1 MWPVSLL
8 AVAAGL
14 IALGGAAGPV
24 GPSDPVDPL
33 PAWSRPAAHGSEAR
47 YVVELEWP
55 RENIART
62 LGVARSELGMYG
74 RGNLFQTRD
83 IGDRTCVVGP
93 LFALDIEDAFAFDI
107 DEPVDLAITY
117 APELTG
123 SFSVGFND
131 NGGDGI
137 GESVTIEPESG
148 PPSGA
153 ATGSVLATARV
164 TLDRAR
170 FAAHGIRDTDLA
182 IGGPEGIAL
191 CDIEIARSHATPVPS
206 GHGTLRLTVED
217 AESGRPVPARL
228 GLYDATGRAPLP
240 SERSVLVHRF
250 ADEVRLLWVNPR
262 TWWPSEHRL
271 AFYVDGAYEA
281 RLPVGSYELVAT
293 RGPEYRGYQRTLEV
307 GADETT
313 DLTVSLERYADL
325 PAEGWY
331 SGDSHVH
338 IARDHAEDDA
348 VWAQIAAEDIHIANL
363 LEMGNIA
370 VTHFKQPAWGEA
382 GQYVREGHA
391 LVSGQ
396 EDPRTVQRGHTIH
409 HNLRRPIRQD
419 PESYFLY
426 HRVFEASRAQGG
438 ISGYAHMGQLFN
450 GERGLAL
457 DVPFDLVDF
466 IEVLQGGRL
475 YDDIWYSFLN
485 LGFNVRPIAGADYPY
500 FGPTLPG
507 VERTYVRLDGPFAP
521 NEWYNAYRSGHT
533 YVSNGPFLEF
543 RVNGREMGSEVRV
556 ARGESLEIVAEASL
570 NPDIDRLNRLEVV
583 VHGDVVARQAANGGD
598 RVRLETRIEAGGS
611 LWLAVRAFGDRDG
624 ERDMTVAHS
633 APVFVIVDDEPW
645 WKLEAVPE
653 LVARHRAKLRELLT
667 EPIRPAGDLEYWETS
682 RLLEEEWEQ
691 QRLRLEPRVREA
703 DARYQALLDRARAA
717 TPAAGGVND

>member
-1 MWPVSLL
+1 MNARVRRTCLL
-8 AVAAGL
+8 AAAGL
-14 IALGGAAGPV
+14 LVSGAAGPAGEGAPAPV
-24 GPSDPVDPL
+24 HDSD
-33 PAWSRPAAHGSEAR
+33 AR
-47 YVVELEWP
+47 FVVELEWP
-55 RENIART
+55 RENVART

-74 RGNLFQTRD
+74 RGNPFQTRD
-83 IGDRTCVVGP
+83 IGDLACVVGP
-93 LFALDIEDAFAFDI
+93 LFALDIEDGFAFDI
-107 DEPVDLAITY
+107 DEPVDLVVTY

-123 SFSVGFND
+123 PFSVGFND

-137 GESVTIEPESG
+137 GESATIEPESG
-148 PPSGA
+148 SGP
-153 ATGSVLATARV
+153 GSTSGSPLATARV
-164 TLDRAR
+164 TLERAR

-191 CDIEIARSHATPVPS
+191 CDIEVVRSHATPVPT
-206 GHGTLRLTVED
+206 GYGTLRLSVED
-217 AESGRPVPARL
+217 AESGRPVPARF
-228 GLYDATGRAPLP
+228 GLYDETGRAPLP

-250 ADEVRLLWVNPR
+250 VDEVRLLWVNPR

-271 AFYVDGAYEA
+271 AFYVDGDYEA
-281 RLPVGSYELVAT
+281 RLPVGRYELVAT
-293 RGPEYRGYQRTLEV
+293 RGPEYRGYQRTVEV
-307 GADETT
+307 RADETT
-313 DLTVSLERYADL
+313 DLTVSLERYANL
-325 PAEGWY
+325 PADGWY

-338 IARDHAEDDA
+338 IAREHTEDDA
-348 VWAQIAAEDIHIANL
+348 VWAQIAAEDIHVANL

-396 EDPRTVQRGHTIH
+396 EDPRTVHRGHTIH
-409 HNLRRPIRQD
+409 HNLQHPIRPD

-507 VERTYVRLDGPFAP
+507 VERTYVKLDGPFAP
-521 NEWYNAYRSGHT
+521 TEWYNAYRSGHT
-533 YVSNGPFLEF
+533 YVSNGPFIEF
-543 RVNGREMGSEVRV
+543 RVNGREMGSELR
-556 ARGESLEIVAEASL
+556 AERGESLEIVAEASL
-570 NPDIDRLNRLEVV
+570 NPDIDRLNRLELV
-583 VHGDVVARQAANGGD
+583 VHGEVVATATQASEDGD
-598 RVRLETRIEAGGS
+598 RLRLATQVEADES
-611 LWLAVRAFGDRDG
+611 LWVAVRAFGDRDG
-624 ERDMTVAHS
+624 ARDMTVAHS
-633 APVFVIVDDEPW
+633 APVFVVVEDEPW

-653 LVARHRAKLRELLT
+653 LVARHRAKLRELLM
-667 EPIRPAGDLEYWETS
+667 EPIRPEGDLEYWETT

-691 QRLRLEPRVREA
+691 QRLRLEPRVQEA
-703 DARYQALLDRARAA
+703 DARYQTLLDRARAA
-717 TPAAGGVND
+717 GAAFPE

>member
-1 MWPVSLL
+1 MTPRVSRTCLL
-8 AVAAGL
+8 TAAVLLGSG
-14 IALGGAAGPV
+14 ALG
-24 GPSDPVDPL
+24 PL
-33 PAWSRPAAHGSEAR
+33 GEASPPAAHGSEAR
-47 YVVELEWP
+47 FVVELEWP

-74 RGNLFQTRD
+74 RGNPFQTRD

-93 LFALDIEDAFAFDI
+93 LFALDIDDEFAFDI
-107 DEPVDLAITY
+107 DEPVDLVITY

-123 SFSVGFND
+123 PFSVGFND

-137 GESVTIEPESG
+137 GASATIEPASG
-148 PPSGA
+148 PGSGA
-153 ATGSVLATARV
+153 ATASALATARV
-164 TLDRAR
+164 TLERAR

-191 CDIEIARSHATPVPS
+191 CDIEVVRSHATPVPA
-206 GHGTLRLTVED
+206 GHGTLRLTVKD
-217 AESGRPVPARL
+217 AASGRSVPARF
-228 GLYDATGRAPLP
+228 GLYDETGRAPLP

-250 ADEVRLLWVNPR
+250 VDEVRLLWVNPR

-271 AFYVDGAYEA
+271 AFYVDGEYEA

-293 RGPEYRGYQRTLEV
+293 RGPEYRGYQRTIEV
-307 GADETT
+307 RADETT

-325 PAEGWY
+325 PAQGWY

-338 IARDHAEDDA
+338 IARDHTEDDA
-348 VWAQIAAEDIHIANL
+348 VWAQIAAEDIHVANL

-409 HNLRRPIRQD
+409 HNLQRPIRPD

-426 HRVFEASRAQGG
+426 HRVFEESHAQGG

-507 VERTYVRLDGPFAP
+507 VERTYVKLDGPFAP
-521 NEWYNAYRSGHT
+521 SEWYNAYRSGHT

-543 RVNGREMGSEVRV
+543 QVNGREMGSELRV
-556 ARGESLEIVAEASL
+556 ARGENLEIVARASL
-570 NPDIDRLNRLEVV
+570 NPDIDRLNRLELV
-583 VHGDVVARQAANGGD
+583 VHGEVVASVTRSVGD
-598 RVRLETRIEAGGS
+598 ADGLRLATQIEADES
-611 LWLAVRAFGDRDG
+611 LWVAVRAYGDRDG

-633 APVFVIVDDEPW
+633 APVFVVVDDEPW

-653 LVARHRAKLRELLT
+653 LVARHRAKLQELLT
-667 EPIRPAGDLEYWETS
+667 EPIRPAGDLEYWETT

-691 QRLRLEPRVREA
+691 QRLRLAPRVQEA
-703 DARYQALLDRARAA
+703 DARYQALLDRARATTTA
-717 TPAAGGVND
+717 TSS

>member
-1 MWPVSLL
+1 MTARVRRICLL
-8 AVAAGL
+8 AGAGL
-14 IALGGAAGPV
+14 LVSGAAGPAGEGV
-24 GPSDPVDPL
+24 PSPVHD
-33 PAWSRPAAHGSEAR
+33 SDAR
-47 YVVELEWP
+47 FVVELEWP

-62 LGVARSELGMYG
+62 LGVARSELGMYS
-74 RGNLFQTRD
+74 RGNPFQTRD

-93 LFALDIEDAFAFDI
+93 LFALDIDDGFAFDI
-107 DEPVDLAITY
+107 DEPVDLVVTY

-123 SFSVGFND
+123 PFSVGFND

-137 GESVTIEPESG
+137 GESETIEPESRSESG
-148 PPSGA
+148 TGDGA
-153 ATGSVLATARV
+153 ALATARV

-191 CDIEIARSHATPVPS
+191 CDIEVVRSHATPVPA
-206 GHGTLRLTVED
+206 GYGTLRLAVED
-217 AESGRPVPARL
+217 AASGRPVPARF
-228 GLYDATGRAPLP
+228 GLYDETGRAPLP

-250 ADEVRLLWVNPR
+250 VDEVRLLWVNPR

-271 AFYVDGAYEA
+271 AFYVDGEYEA

-307 GADETT
+307 RADETT
-313 DLTVSLERYADL
+313 DLTVSLERYANL

-338 IARDHAEDDA
+338 IAREHAEDDA
-348 VWAQIAAEDIHIANL
+348 VWAQIAAEDIHVANL

-396 EDPRTVQRGHTIH
+396 EDPRTVHRGHTIH
-409 HNLRRPIRQD
+409 HNLQRPIRQD
-419 PESYFLY
+419 PGSYFLY
-426 HRVFEASRAQGG
+426 HRVFEASHAQGG

-450 GERGLAL
+450 AERGLAL

-507 VERTYVRLDGPFAP
+507 VERTYVKLDGPFAP
-521 NEWYNAYRSGHT
+521 REWYNAFRSGRT

-543 RVNGREMGSEVRV
+543 QVNGREMGSELRV
-556 ARGESLEIVAEASL
+556 ARGDSLEVVAAASL
-570 NPDIDRLNRLEVV
+570 NPDIDRLNRLELV
-583 VHGDVVARQAANGGD
+583 VHGEVVASVTRSAGD
-598 RVRLETRIEAGGS
+598 ADGLRLATQIEADES
-611 LWLAVRAFGDRDG
+611 LWVAVRAFGDRDG
-624 ERDMTVAHS
+624 ARDMTVAHS

-653 LVARHRAKLRELLT
+653 LVARHRAKLQELLD
-667 EPIRPAGDLEYWETS
+667 EPIRPAGDLEYWETT

-691 QRLRLEPRVREA
+691 QRLRLEPRVQEA
-703 DARYQALLDRARAA
+703 DALYQSLLDRARAA
-717 TPAAGGVND
+717 APAR

>member
-1 MWPVSLL
+1 MIARVRRVRLL
-8 AVAAGL
+8 ALPVAAGL
-14 IALGGAAGPV
+14 LAVGAAGPI
-24 GPSDPVDPL
+24 PE
-33 PAWSRPAAHGSEAR
+33 WWRPAAHDSDAR
-47 YVVELEWP
+47 FVVELEWP

-74 RGNLFQTRD
+74 RGNPFQTRD
-83 IGDRTCVVGP
+83 IDDRRCVVGP
-93 LFALDIEDAFAFDI
+93 LFALDIDDGFAFDI
-107 DEPVDLAITY
+107 DEPVDLVVTY

-123 SFSVGFND
+123 PFSVGFND

-137 GESVTIEPESG
+137 GESATIEPESG
-148 PPSGA
+148 SGSGA
-153 ATGSVLATARV
+153 GGGSALATARV
-164 TLDRAR
+164 TLERAR

-191 CDIEIARSHATPVPS
+191 CDIEVVRSHATPVPA
-206 GHGTLRLTVED
+206 GYGTLRLTVED
-217 AESGRPVPARL
+217 AASGRSVPARF
-228 GLYDATGRAPLP
+228 GLYDETGRAPLP
-240 SERSVLVHRF
+240 SERSVLVRRF
-250 ADEVRLLWVNPR
+250 VDEVRLLWVNPR

-271 AFYVDGAYEA
+271 AFYVDGEYEA

-307 GADETT
+307 RADEMT
-313 DLTVSLERYADL
+313 DLTVSLDRYANL

-338 IARDHAEDDA
+338 IAREHTEDDA
-348 VWAQIAAEDIHIANL
+348 VWAQIAAEDIHVANL

-409 HNLRRPIRQD
+409 HNLQRPIRQD
-419 PESYFLY
+419 PESYFMY
-426 HRVFEASRAQGG
+426 HRVFEESRAQGG

-507 VERTYVRLDGPFAP
+507 VERTYVKLDGPFAP
-521 NEWYNAYRSGHT
+521 REWYNAYRAGHT

-543 RVNGREMGSEVRV
+543 QVNGREMGSELRV
-556 ARGESLEIVAEASL
+556 TRGESLEIVAEASL
-570 NPDIDRLNRLEVV
+570 NPDIDRLNRLELV
-583 VHGDVVARQAANGGD
+583 VHGEVVATATQTFGDGD
-598 RVRLETRIEAGGS
+598 RLRLTTQIEVDES
-611 LWLAVRAFGDRDG
+611 LWVAVRAYGDRDD

-633 APVFVIVDDEPW
+633 APVFVVVDGEPW
-645 WKLEAVPE
+645 WKLEAVPD
-653 LVARHRAKLRELLT
+653 LVARHRAKLRELLD
-667 EPIRPAGDLEYWETS
+667 EPIRPAGDLEYWETT

-691 QRLRLEPRVREA
+691 QRLRLEPRVQEA

-717 TPAAGGVND
+717 TPAR

>member
-1 MWPVSLL
+1 MTARARRICLL
-8 AVAAGL
+8 AGAGL
-14 IALGGAAGPV
+14 LVSGAAGPA
-24 GPSDPVDPL
+24 GEGAPSP
-33 PAWSRPAAHGSEAR
+33 AHGSEAR
-47 YVVELEWP
+47 FVVELEWP

-74 RGNLFQTRD
+74 RGNPFQTRD

-93 LFALDIEDAFAFDI
+93 LFALDIDDGFAFDI
-107 DEPVDLAITY
+107 DEPVDLVVTY

-123 SFSVGFND
+123 PFSVGFND

-137 GESVTIEPESG
+137 GESATIGPAAGPGSG
-148 PPSGA
+148 PASGS
-153 ATGSVLATARV
+153 TFATARV
-164 TLDRAR
+164 RLERAR

-191 CDIEIARSHATPVPS
+191 CDIEVVRSHATPVPA
-206 GHGTLRLTVED
+206 GHGTLRLAVED
-217 AESGRPVPARL
+217 AASGRPVPARF
-228 GLYDATGRAPLP
+228 GLYDETGRAPLP

-250 ADEVRLLWVNPR
+250 VDEVRLLWVNPR

-271 AFYVDGAYEA
+271 AFYVDGDYEA

-293 RGPEYRGYQRTLEV
+293 RGPEYRGYRRTIEV
-307 GADETT
+307 RADETT

-338 IARDHAEDDA
+338 IAREHTEDDA
-348 VWAQIAAEDIHIANL
+348 VWAQIAAEDIHVANL

-409 HNLRRPIRQD
+409 HNLQRPIRPD

-426 HRVFEASRAQGG
+426 HRVFEESRAQGG

-507 VERTYVRLDGPFAP
+507 VERTYVKLDGPFAP

-543 RVNGREMGSEVRV
+543 RVNGREMGSELR
-556 ARGESLEIVAEASL
+556 AERGQSLEIVAEASL
-570 NPDIDRLNRLEVV
+570 NPDIDRLNRLELV
-583 VHGDVVARQAANGGD
+583 VHGEVVATATRTSAASD
-598 RVRLETRIEAGGS
+598 RLRLETEIEADES
-611 LWLAVRAFGDRDG
+611 LWVAVRAFGDRDG
-624 ERDMTVAHS
+624 ARDMTVAHS
-633 APVFVIVDDEPW
+633 APVFVVVEDDPW

-653 LVARHRAKLRELLT
+653 LVARHRAKLQELLT
-667 EPIRPAGDLEYWETS
+667 EPIRPAGDLEYWETT

-691 QRLRLEPRVREA
+691 QRLRLEPRVQEA

-717 TPAAGGVND
+717 APSS

>member
-1 MWPVSLL
+1 MNARVQRWLPL
-8 AVAAGL
+8 ALPTGAV
-14 IALGGAAGPV
+14 ILGIGAAGPV
-24 GPSDPVDPL
+24 PPVPA
-33 PAWSRPAAHGSEAR
+33 PAWRPAAAHGSEAR

-55 RENIART
+55 RDNIART

-74 RGNLFQTRD
+74 RGNPFQTRD

-93 LFALDIEDAFAFDI
+93 LFALDVEDAFAFDI
-107 DEPVDLAITY
+107 DEPVDLVITY

-123 SFSVGFND
+123 PFSVGFND

-137 GESVTIEPESG
+137 GASATLEPESG
-148 PPSGA
+148 PGSGSASGA
-153 ATGSVLATARV
+153 ALATARV

-191 CDIEIARSHATPVPS
+191 CDIEVVRSHATPVPA
-206 GHGTLRLTVED
+206 GYGTLRLAVED
-217 AESGRPVPARL
+217 AASGRSLPARF
-228 GLYDATGRAPLP
+228 GLYDETGRAPLP

-250 ADEVRLLWVNPR
+250 VDEVRLLWVNPR

-281 RLPVGSYELVAT
+281 RLPAGSYELVAT
-293 RGPEYRGYQRTLEV
+293 RGPEYRGYQRTVEV
-307 GADETT
+307 RADETT

-338 IARDHAEDDA
+338 IARDHTEDDA
-348 VWAQIAAEDIHIANL
+348 VWAQVAAEDIHVANL

-409 HNLRRPIRQD
+409 HNLRRPIRPD
-419 PESYFLY
+419 PESYFMY

-507 VERTYVRLDGPFAP
+507 VERTYVKLDGPFAP
-521 NEWYNAYRSGHT
+521 SEWFNAYRSGHT

-543 RVNGREMGSEVRV
+543 RVNGREMGAELRA
-556 ARGESLEIVAEASL
+556 ARGESLDIVAEASL
-570 NPDIDRLNRLEVV
+570 NPDIDRLNRLELV
-583 VHGDVVARQAANGGD
+583 VHGEVVATATETFGDGD
-598 RVRLETRIEAGGS
+598 RLRLATRIAADES
-611 LWLAVRAFGDRDG
+611 LWVAVRAYGDRDG
-624 ERDMTVAHS
+624 ARDMTVAHS
-633 APVFVIVDDEPW
+633 APVFVVVEEEPW
-645 WKLEAVPE
+645 WKLEAVPD
-653 LVARHRAKLRELLT
+653 LVARHRAKLQELLT
-667 EPIRPAGDLEYWETS
+667 EPIEPAGDLEYWETT

-691 QRLRLEPRVREA
+691 QRLRLESRVREA
-703 DARYQALLDRARAA
+703 DARYQALLDRAAA
-717 TPAAGGVND
+717 TANSS

>member
-1 MWPVSLL
+1 MTPRVSRTCVLTGAVLL
-8 AVAAGL
+8 GS
-14 IALGGAAGPV
+14 GAPGPP
-24 GPSDPVDPL
+24 GEASP
-33 PAWSRPAAHGSEAR
+33 PAAHGSEAR
-47 YVVELEWP
+47 FVVELEWP

-74 RGNLFQTRD
+74 RGNPFQTRD

-93 LFALDIEDAFAFDI
+93 LFALDIDDEFAFDI
-107 DEPVDLAITY
+107 DEPVDLVVTY

-123 SFSVGFND
+123 PFSVGFND

-137 GESVTIEPESG
+137 GASATIEPESG
-148 PPSGA
+148 SGSGPA
-153 ATGSVLATARV
+153 PGSALATARV
-164 TLDRAR
+164 TLERAR

-191 CDIEIARSHATPVPS
+191 CDIEVERSHATPVPVA
-206 GHGTLRLTVED
+206 HGMLRLTVED
-217 AESGRPVPARL
+217 AASGRSVPARF
-228 GLYDATGRAPLP
+228 GLYDETGRAPLP

-250 ADEVRLLWVNPR
+250 VDEVRLLWVNPR

-271 AFYVDGAYEA
+271 AFYVDGEYEA

-293 RGPEYRGYQRTLEV
+293 RGPEYRGYQRTVEV
-307 GADETT
+307 RADETT

-325 PAEGWY
+325 PAAGWY

-338 IARDHAEDDA
+338 IARDHTEDDA
-348 VWAQIAAEDIHIANL
+348 VWAQVAAEDIHVANL

-409 HNLRRPIRQD
+409 HNLQRPIRQD

-426 HRVFEASRAQGG
+426 HRVFEESHAQGG

-507 VERTYVRLDGPFAP
+507 VERTYVKLDGPFAP
-521 NEWYNAYRSGHT
+521 SEWYNAYRSGHT
-533 YVSNGPFLEF
+533 YVSNGPFLKF
-543 RVNGREMGSEVRV
+543 RVDGREMGSELRV

-570 NPDIDRLNRLEVV
+570 NPDIDRLNRLELV
-583 VHGDVVARQAANGGD
+583 VHGEVVATATQTLVDGD
-598 RVRLETRIEAGGS
+598 RLRLATEIEAEES
-611 LWLAVRAFGDRDG
+611 LWVAVRAYGDRDG

-633 APVFVIVDDEPW
+633 APVFIIVDDDPW

-653 LVARHRAKLRELLT
+653 LVARHRTKLQELLT
-667 EPIRPAGDLEYWETS
+667 EPIRPAGDLEYWETT

-691 QRLRLEPRVREA
+691 QRLRLEPRVQEA

-717 TPAAGGVND
+717 TTATSS

>member
-1 MWPVSLL
+1 MTSRVSRTCVLTGAVLL
-8 AVAAGL
+8 GSG
-14 IALGGAAGPV
+14 ALG
-24 GPSDPVDPL
+24 PL
-33 PAWSRPAAHGSEAR
+33 GEASSPAAHGSEAR
-47 YVVELEWP
+47 FVVELEWP
-55 RENIART
+55 REHIART

-74 RGNLFQTRD
+74 RGNPFQTRD

-93 LFALDIEDAFAFDI
+93 LFALDIDDEFAFDI
-107 DEPVDLAITY
+107 DEAVDLVVTY

-123 SFSVGFND
+123 PFSVGFND

-137 GESVTIEPESG
+137 GASATIEPESG
-148 PPSGA
+148 SGSGPA
-153 ATGSVLATARV
+153 PGSALATIRV
-164 TLDRAR
+164 TLERAR

-191 CDIEIARSHATPVPS
+191 CDIEVERSHATPVPAA
-206 GHGTLRLTVED
+206 HGMLRLTVED
-217 AESGRPVPARL
+217 AAGGRSVPARF
-228 GLYDATGRAPLP
+228 GLYDETGRAPLP

-250 ADEVRLLWVNPR
+250 VDEVRLLWVNPR

-271 AFYVDGAYEA
+271 AFYVDGEYEA

-293 RGPEYRGYQRTLEV
+293 RGPEYRGYQRTVEV
-307 GADETT
+307 RADETT

-325 PAEGWY
+325 PADGWY

-338 IARDHAEDDA
+338 IARDHTEDDA
-348 VWAQIAAEDIHIANL
+348 VWAQVAAEDIHVANL

-409 HNLRRPIRQD
+409 HNLQRPIRQD

-426 HRVFEASRAQGG
+426 HRVFEESHAQGG

-507 VERTYVRLDGPFAP
+507 VERTYVKLDGPFAP

-543 RVNGREMGSEVRV
+543 RVDGREMGSELRV
-556 ARGESLEIVAEASL
+556 ARGESVEIVAEASL
-570 NPDIDRLNRLEVV
+570 NPDIDRLNRLELV
-583 VHGDVVARQAANGGD
+583 VHGDVVATATQTFGDGD
-598 RVRLETRIEAGGS
+598 RLRLATRIEADES
-611 LWLAVRAFGDRDG
+611 LWVAVRAYGDRDG

-653 LVARHRAKLRELLT
+653 LVARHRAKLQELLT
-667 EPIRPAGDLEYWETS
+667 APIRPAGDLEYWETT
-682 RLLEEEWEQ
+682 RLLEQEWEQ
-691 QRLRLEPRVREA
+691 QRLRLEPRVQEA

-717 TPAAGGVND
+717 TTATSS

>member
-1 MWPVSLL
+1 MTPRAWRVCLL
-8 AVAAGL
+8 AAAVLLGSG
-14 IALGGAAGPV
+14 ALG
-24 GPSDPVDPL
+24 PL
-33 PAWSRPAAHGSEAR
+33 GEASPPAAHGSEAR
-47 YVVELEWP
+47 FVVELEWP

-74 RGNLFQTRD
+74 RGNPFQTRD

-93 LFALDIEDAFAFDI
+93 LFALDIEDGFAFDI
-107 DEPVDLAITY
+107 DEPVDLVITY

-123 SFSVGFND
+123 PFSVGFND

-137 GESVTIEPESG
+137 GASANIEPGSG
-148 PPSGA
+148 TGA
-153 ATGSVLATARV
+153 GASLATARV

-191 CDIEIARSHATPVPS
+191 CDIEVVRSHATPVPA
-206 GHGTLRLTVED
+206 GYGTLRLTVED
-217 AESGRPVPARL
+217 AASGRSVPARF
-228 GLYDATGRAPLP
+228 GLYDETGRAPLP

-250 ADEVRLLWVNPR
+250 VDEVRLLWVNPR

-271 AFYVDGAYEA
+271 AFYVDGEYEA

-293 RGPEYRGYQRTLEV
+293 RGPEYRGYQRTV
-307 GADETT
+307 DVRADETT

-325 PAEGWY
+325 PAQGWY

-338 IARDHAEDDA
+338 IARDHTEDDA
-348 VWAQIAAEDIHIANL
+348 VWAQIAAEDIHVANL

-409 HNLRRPIRQD
+409 HNLQRPIRQD

-426 HRVFEASRAQGG
+426 HRVFEESHAQGG

-475 YDDIWYSFLN
+475 FDDIWYSFLN

-507 VERTYVRLDGPFAP
+507 VERTYVKLDGRFAP
-521 NEWYNAYRSGHT
+521 SEWYNAYRSGHT

-543 RVNGREMGSEVRV
+543 QVNGREMGSELRV
-556 ARGESLEIVAEASL
+556 ARGENLEIVARASL
-570 NPDIDRLNRLEVV
+570 NPDIDRLNRLELV
-583 VHGDVVARQAANGGD
+583 VHGEVVASVTRSVGD
-598 RVRLETRIEAGGS
+598 ADGLRLATQIEADES
-611 LWLAVRAFGDRDG
+611 LWVAVRAYGDRDG

-653 LVARHRAKLRELLT
+653 LVARHRAKLQELLT
-667 EPIRPAGDLEYWETS
+667 EPIQPAGDLEYWETT
-682 RLLEEEWEQ
+682 RLLEQEWEQ
-691 QRLRLEPRVREA
+691 QRLRLEPRVQEA

-717 TPAAGGVND
+717 TTATSS

>member
-1 MWPVSLL
+1 MTPRVSRTCILTGAVLL
-8 AVAAGL
+8 GSG
-14 IALGGAAGPV
+14 ALG
-24 GPSDPVDPL
+24 PL
-33 PAWSRPAAHGSEAR
+33 GEASPPAAHGSEAR
-47 YVVELEWP
+47 FVVELEWP

-74 RGNLFQTRD
+74 RGNPFQTRD

-93 LFALDIEDAFAFDI
+93 LFALDIEDGFAFDI
-107 DEPVDLAITY
+107 DEPVDLVVTY

-123 SFSVGFND
+123 PFSVGFND

-137 GESVTIEPESG
+137 GASETIEPESG
-148 PPSGA
+148 PGPGA
-153 ATGSVLATARV
+153 ATASTLATARV

-191 CDIEIARSHATPVPS
+191 CDIEVVRSHATPVPA
-206 GHGTLRLTVED
+206 GYGTLRLTVED
-217 AESGRPVPARL
+217 AASGRSVPARF
-228 GLYDATGRAPLP
+228 GLYDETGRAPLP

-250 ADEVRLLWVNPR
+250 VDEVRLLWVNPR

-271 AFYVDGAYEA
+271 AFYVDGEYEA
-281 RLPVGSYELVAT
+281 RLPAGSYELVAT
-293 RGPEYRGYQRTLEV
+293 RGPEYRGYQRTIEV
-307 GADETT
+307 RADETT

-325 PAEGWY
+325 PAQGWY

-338 IARDHAEDDA
+338 IARDHTEDDA
-348 VWAQIAAEDIHIANL
+348 VWAQIAAEDIHVANL

-409 HNLRRPIRQD
+409 HNLQRPIRQD

-426 HRVFEASRAQGG
+426 HRVFEESHAQGG

-507 VERTYVRLDGPFAP
+507 VERTYVKLDGPFAP

-543 RVNGREMGSEVRV
+543 QVNGREMGSELRV
-556 ARGESLEIVAEASL
+556 VRGENLEIVARTSL
-570 NPDIDRLNRLEVV
+570 NPDIDRLNRLELV
-583 VHGDVVARQAANGGD
+583 VHGEVVASVTRSVGD
-598 RVRLETRIEAGGS
+598 DDGLRLATQIEADES
-611 LWLAVRAFGDRDG
+611 LWVAVRAYGDRDG

-633 APVFVIVDDEPW
+633 APVFVVVDDEPW

-653 LVARHRAKLRELLT
+653 LVARHRAKLQELLT
-667 EPIRPAGDLEYWETS
+667 APIQPAGDLEYWETT
-682 RLLEEEWEQ
+682 RLLEQEWEQ
-691 QRLRLEPRVREA
+691 QRFRLEPRVQEA

-717 TPAAGGVND
+717 TTAFPE

>member
-1 MWPVSLL
+1 MTPRVSRTCILTGAVLL
-8 AVAAGL
+8 GSGAPGP
-14 IALGGAAGPV
+14 LGEASP
-24 GPSDPVDPL
+24 
-33 PAWSRPAAHGSEAR
+33 PAAHGSEAR
-47 YVVELEWP
+47 FVVELEWP

-74 RGNLFQTRD
+74 RGNPFQTRD

-93 LFALDIEDAFAFDI
+93 LFALDIDDEFAFDI
-107 DEPVDLAITY
+107 DEPVDLVVTY

-123 SFSVGFND
+123 PFSVGFND

-137 GESVTIEPESG
+137 GESATIEPESG
-148 PPSGA
+148 SGSGPA
-153 ATGSVLATARV
+153 SGSTLATARV
-164 TLDRAR
+164 TLERAR

-191 CDIEIARSHATPVPS
+191 CDIEVERSHATPVPAA
-206 GHGTLRLTVED
+206 HGMLRLTVED
-217 AESGRPVPARL
+217 AASGRSVPARF
-228 GLYDATGRAPLP
+228 GLYDETGRAPLP

-250 ADEVRLLWVNPR
+250 VDEVRLLWVNPR

-271 AFYVDGAYEA
+271 AFYVDGEYEA

-293 RGPEYRGYQRTLEV
+293 RGPEYRGYQRTIDV
-307 GADETT
+307 RADETT

-338 IARDHAEDDA
+338 IARDHTEDDA
-348 VWAQIAAEDIHIANL
+348 VWSQVAAEDIHVANL

-409 HNLRRPIRQD
+409 HNLQRPIRQD

-426 HRVFEASRAQGG
+426 HRVFEESHAQGG

-507 VERTYVRLDGPFAP
+507 VERTYVKLDGPFAP
-521 NEWYNAYRSGHT
+521 SEWYNAYRSGHT

-543 RVNGREMGSEVRV
+543 RVDGREMGSELRV

-570 NPDIDRLNRLEVV
+570 NPDIDRLNRLELV
-583 VHGDVVARQAANGGD
+583 VHGEVVATATQTLGDGD
-598 RVRLETRIEAGGS
+598 RLRLATEIEADES
-611 LWLAVRAFGDRDG
+611 LWVAVRAYGDRDG

-633 APVFVIVDDEPW
+633 APVFIIVDDDPW

-653 LVARHRAKLRELLT
+653 LVARHRTKLQELLT
-667 EPIRPAGDLEYWETS
+667 EPIRPAGDLEYWETT

-691 QRLRLEPRVREA
+691 QRLRLEPRVQEA

-717 TPAAGGVND
+717 TTATSL

>member
-1 MWPVSLL
+1 MSAHARRAGLLSALAAVGLL
-8 AVAAGL
+8 AA
-14 IALGGAAGPV
+14 GAAGPV
-24 GPSDPVDPL
+24 PER
-33 PAWSRPAAHGSEAR
+33 SRAAVHGSEAR

-62 LGVARSELGMYG
+62 LGVARSELLMYG
-74 RGNLFQTRD
+74 RGNPFQTRD
-83 IGDRTCVVGP
+83 IGGRTCVVGP

-107 DEPVDLAITY
+107 DEPVDLLITY

-123 SFSVGFND
+123 TFSVGFND

-137 GESVTIEPESG
+137 GESEPVEPESG
-148 PPSGA
+148 P
-153 ATGSVLATARV
+153 TLATARV

-170 FAAHGIRDTDLA
+170 FAAHGIRGTDLA
-182 IGGPEGIAL
+182 IGGSEGIAL
-191 CDIEIARSHATPVPS
+191 CNIEVVRSHATPVPA
-206 GHGTLRLTVED
+206 GYGTLRLSVED
-217 AESGRPVPARL
+217 GATGRAVPARL

-250 ADEVRLLWVNPR
+250 VDEVRLLWVNPR

-271 AFYVDGAYEA
+271 AFYVDEDYEA
-281 RLPVGSYELVAT
+281 RLPVGSYEFVAT
-293 RGPEYRGYQRTLEV
+293 RGPEYRGYQRTVEV
-307 GADETT
+307 RADETT

-325 PAEGWY
+325 PAAGWY

-338 IARDHAEDDA
+338 IARDHTEDDA
-348 VWAQIAAEDIHIANL
+348 VWAQIAAEDIHVANL

-409 HNLRRPIRQD
+409 HNLQRPIRQD

-426 HRVFEASRAQGG
+426 HRVFEESHAQGG

-507 VERTYVRLDGPFAP
+507 VERTYVKLDGPFAP
-521 NEWYNAYRSGHT
+521 NEWYNAYRRGHT

-543 RVNGREMGSEVRV
+543 RVNGQEMGSELRV
-556 ARGESLEIVAEASL
+556 ERGESLEIVAEASL
-570 NPDIDRLNRLEVV
+570 NPDIDRLNRLELI
-583 VHGDVVARQAANGGD
+583 VHGEVVATEAAAGSD
-598 RVRLETRIEAGGS
+598 RIRLETRIEAGES
-611 LWLAVRAFGDRDG
+611 LWVAVRAFGDRDG

-633 APVFVIVDDEPW
+633 APVFVVVKDEPW

-653 LVARHRAKLRELLT
+653 LVARHRAKLQELLT
-667 EPIRPAGDLEYWETS
+667 EPIQPAGDLEYWETA

-717 TPAAGGVND
+717 TAATSS

>member
-1 MWPVSLL
+1 MNRL
-8 AVAAGL
+8 AWRTGLPAG
-14 IALGGAAGPV
+14 ALFLASGAV
-24 GPSDPVDPL
+24 GPPGEASP
-33 PAWSRPAAHGSEAR
+33 PAAHGSEAR
-47 YVVELEWP
+47 FVVELEWP

-74 RGNLFQTRD
+74 RGNPFQTRD

-93 LFALDIEDAFAFDI
+93 LFALDVEDAFAFDI
-107 DEPVDLAITY
+107 DEPVDLVITY

-123 SFSVGFND
+123 PFSVGFND

-137 GESVTIEPESG
+137 GESATIEPAPGAGSG
-148 PPSGA
+148 S
-153 ATGSVLATARV
+153 TFATARV
-164 TLDRAR
+164 TLERAR

-191 CDIEIARSHATPVPS
+191 CDIEVVRSHATPVPT
-206 GHGTLRLTVED
+206 GYGMLRLTVED
-217 AESGRPVPARL
+217 AANGRSVPARF
-228 GLYDATGRAPLP
+228 GLYDETGRAPLP
-240 SERSVLVHRF
+240 SDRSVLVHRF

-271 AFYVDGAYEA
+271 AFYVDGEYEA
-281 RLPVGSYELVAT
+281 RLPAGSYELVAT
-293 RGPEYRGYQRTLEV
+293 RGPEYRGYQRTVEV
-307 GADETT
+307 RADETT
-313 DLTVSLERYADL
+313 DLTVALERYADL
-325 PAEGWY
+325 PAKGWY

-348 VWAQIAAEDIHIANL
+348 VWAQIAAEDIHVANL

-409 HNLRRPIRQD
+409 HNLQRPIRQD

-426 HRVFEASRAQGG
+426 HRVFEESRAQGG

-457 DVPFDLVDF
+457 DVPFGLVDF

-507 VERTYVRLDGPFAP
+507 VERTYVKLDGPFAP

-543 RVNGREMGSEVRV
+543 SVNGREMGSELRV
-556 ARGESLEIVAEASL
+556 GRGESLEIVAEASL
-570 NPDIDRLNRLEVV
+570 NPDIDRLNRLELV
-583 VHGDVVARQAANGGD
+583 VHGEVVATATQTAGAGDGD
-598 RVRLETRIEAGGS
+598 RLRLATQIEADES
-611 LWLAVRAFGDRDG
+611 LWVAVRAFGDRDG

-633 APVFVIVDDEPW
+633 APVFVVVEDEPW

-653 LVARHRAKLRELLT
+653 LVARHRAKLQELLT
-667 EPIRPAGDLEYWETS
+667 EPIRPAGDLEYWETT
-682 RLLEEEWEQ
+682 RLLEEHWEQ
-691 QRLRLEPRVREA
+691 QRLQLEPRVQEA
-703 DARYQALLDRARAA
+703 DALYEALLDRARAVA
-717 TPAAGGVND
+717 TATSS

>member
-1 MWPVSLL
+1 MIARVPRVCLL
-8 AVAAGL
+8 AGAGL
-14 IALGGAAGPV
+14 LVSGAAGPA
-24 GPSDPVDPL
+24 GEGAPSPVHSD
-33 PAWSRPAAHGSEAR
+33 AR
-47 YVVELEWP
+47 FVVELEWP

-74 RGNLFQTRD
+74 RGNPFQTRD

-93 LFALDIEDAFAFDI
+93 LFALDIDDGFAFDI
-107 DEPVDLAITY
+107 DEPVDLVVTY

-137 GESVTIEPESG
+137 GESATVEPESG
-148 PPSGA
+148 SGSGP
-153 ATGSVLATARV
+153 TLATARV
-164 TLDRAR
+164 TLERAR

-191 CDIEIARSHATPVPS
+191 CDIEVVRSHATPEPA
-206 GHGTLRLTVED
+206 GYGTLRLAVED
-217 AESGRPVPARL
+217 AASGRQVPARF
-228 GLYDATGRAPLP
+228 GLYDETGRAPLP

-271 AFYVDGAYEA
+271 AFYVDGEYEA

-293 RGPEYRGYQRTLEV
+293 RGPEYRGYQRTVEV
-307 GADETT
+307 RADQATE
-313 DLTVSLERYADL
+313 LTVSLERYANL
-325 PAEGWY
+325 PADGWY

-338 IARDHAEDDA
+338 IARDHTEDDA
-348 VWAQIAAEDIHIANL
+348 VWAQIAAEDIHVANL

-409 HNLRRPIRQD
+409 HNLRRPIRPD

-426 HRVFEASRAQGG
+426 HRVFEESRAQGG

-507 VERTYVRLDGPFAP
+507 VERTYVKLDGPFAP

-543 RVNGREMGSEVRV
+543 RVNGREMGSELRV
-556 ARGESLEIVAEASL
+556 GRGESLEIVADASL
-570 NPDIDRLNRLEVV
+570 NPDIDRLNRLELV
-583 VHGDVVARQAANGGD
+583 VHGEVVATATQASGDGD
-598 RVRLETRIEAGGS
+598 RLRLATQIEADES
-611 LWLAVRAFGDRDG
+611 LWVAVRAFGDRDG

-633 APVFVIVDDEPW
+633 APVFVVVEDEPW
-645 WKLEAVPE
+645 WKLEVVPE
-653 LVARHRAKLRELLT
+653 LVARHRAKLQELLT
-667 EPIRPAGDLEYWETS
+667 EPIRPAGDLEYWETT

-691 QRLRLEPRVREA
+691 QRLRLEPRVQEA
-703 DARYQALLDRARAA
+703 DARYQTLLDRARATGA
-717 TPAAGGVND
+717 SSS

>member
-1 MWPVSLL
+1 MTARVRRICLL
-8 AVAAGL
+8 AATGLLVSGATGPAGE
-14 IALGGAAGPV
+14 GA
-24 GPSDPVDPL
+24 PS
-33 PAWSRPAAHGSEAR
+33 PAHDSDAR
-47 YVVELEWP
+47 FFVELKWP

-74 RGNLFQTRD
+74 RGNPFQTRD

-93 LFALDIEDAFAFDI
+93 LFALDIDDAFAFDI
-107 DEPVDLAITY
+107 DEPVDLVVTY

-123 SFSVGFND
+123 PFSVGFND

-137 GESVTIEPESG
+137 GESATVEPESG
-148 PPSGA
+148 SVSGD
-153 ATGSVLATARV
+153 GSALATARV
-164 TLDRAR
+164 TLERAR

-191 CDIEIARSHATPVPS
+191 CDLEVERSHATPVPA
-206 GHGTLRLTVED
+206 GYGTLRLAVED
-217 AESGRPVPARL
+217 AASGRQVPARF
-228 GLYDATGRAPLP
+228 GLYDETGRAPLP

-271 AFYVDGAYEA
+271 AFYVDGEYEA
-281 RLPVGSYELVAT
+281 RLPAGSYELVAT

-307 GADETT
+307 RADETT

-338 IARDHAEDDA
+338 IAREHTEDDA
-348 VWAQIAAEDIHIANL
+348 VWAQVAAEDIHVANL

-396 EDPRTVQRGHTIH
+396 EDPRTVHRGHTIH
-409 HNLRRPIRQD
+409 HNLQRPIRQD

-507 VERTYVRLDGPFAP
+507 VERTYVKLDGPFAP
-521 NEWYNAYRSGHT
+521 REWYNAYRSGHT

-543 RVNGREMGSEVRV
+543 RVNGREMGSELRV
-556 ARGESLEIVAEASL
+556 ARGESLEVVAEASL
-570 NPDIDRLNRLEVV
+570 NPDIDRLNRLELI
-583 VHGDVVARQAANGGD
+583 VHGEVVASVTRSAGD
-598 RVRLETRIEAGGS
+598 ADRLRLATRIEADES
-611 LWLAVRAFGDRDG
+611 LWVAVRAFGDRDG
-624 ERDMTVAHS
+624 ARDMIVAHS
-633 APVFVIVDDEPW
+633 APVFVVVDDEPW

-653 LVARHRAKLRELLT
+653 LVARHRAKLQELLD
-667 EPIRPAGDLEYWETS
+667 EPIRPAGDLEYWETT

-691 QRLRLEPRVREA
+691 QRLRLEPRVQEA
-703 DARYQALLDRARAA
+703 DALYQSLLDRARDLS
-717 TPAAGGVND
+717 G

>member
-1 MWPVSLL
+1 M
-8 AVAAGL
+8 
-14 IALGGAAGPV
+14 
-24 GPSDPVDPL
+24 
-33 PAWSRPAAHGSEAR
+33 HGSEAR
-47 YVVELEWP
+47 YVVELDWP
-55 RENIART
+55 RDNIART

-74 RGNLFQTRD
+74 RGNPFQTRD

-93 LFALDIEDAFAFDI
+93 LFALDVEDEFAFDI
-107 DEPVDLAITY
+107 DEPVDLVITY

-123 SFSVGFND
+123 PFSVGFND

-137 GESVTIEPESG
+137 GASATIEPESG
-148 PPSGA
+148 PLADAPSGTA
-153 ATGSVLATARV
+153 LATARV

-191 CDIEIARSHATPVPS
+191 CDIEVVRSHATPVPA
-206 GHGTLRLTVED
+206 GYGTLRLAVED
-217 AESGRPVPARL
+217 AASGRPIPARF
-228 GLYDATGRAPLP
+228 GLYDETGRAPLP

-250 ADEVRLLWVNPR
+250 VDEVRLLWVNPR

-271 AFYVDGAYEA
+271 AFYVDGEYEA
-281 RLPVGSYELVAT
+281 RLPAGNYELVAT
-293 RGPEYRGYQRTLEV
+293 RGPEYRGYQRTVEV
-307 GADETT
+307 RADETT
-313 DLTVSLERYADL
+313 DLAILIERYADL

-338 IARDHAEDDA
+338 IARDHTEDDA
-348 VWAQIAAEDIHIANL
+348 VWAQVAAEDIHVANL

-419 PESYFLY
+419 PESYFMY

-507 VERTYVRLDGPFAP
+507 VERTYVKLDGPFAP
-521 NEWYNAYRSGHT
+521 SEWFNAYRAGHT

-543 RVNGREMGSEVRV
+543 HVNGREMGSELRV
-556 ARGESLEIVAEASL
+556 ARGESLDIVAEASL
-570 NPDIDRLNRLEVV
+570 NPDIDRLNRLELV
-583 VHGDVVARQAANGGD
+583 VHGDVVAMATETFGDGD
-598 RVRLETRIEAGGS
+598 RLRLAARIEADES
-611 LWLAVRAFGDRDG
+611 LWVAVRAYGDRDG
-624 ERDMTVAHS
+624 ARDMTVAHS
-633 APVFVIVDDEPW
+633 APVFVVVEDEPW
-645 WKLEAVPE
+645 WKLEAVPD
-653 LVARHRAKLRELLT
+653 LVARHRAKLQELLT
-667 EPIRPAGDLEYWETS
+667 EPIQPAGDLEYWETT
-682 RLLEEEWEQ
+682 RLLEEEWDQ

-703 DARYQALLDRARAA
+703 DGRYQALLDRARAA
-717 TPAAGGVND
+717 ATASSS

>member
-1 MWPVSLL
+1 MHD
-8 AVAAGL
+8 
-14 IALGGAAGPV
+14 
-24 GPSDPVDPL
+24 SD
-33 PAWSRPAAHGSEAR
+33 AR
-47 YVVELEWP
+47 FVVELEWP

-74 RGNLFQTRD
+74 RGNPFQTRD
-83 IGDRTCVVGP
+83 IGDWTCVVGP
-93 LFALDIEDAFAFDI
+93 LFALDIDDGFAFDI
-107 DEPVDLAITY
+107 DEPVDLVVTY

-123 SFSVGFND
+123 PFSVGFND

-137 GESVTIEPESG
+137 GESATVEPESASG
-148 PPSGA
+148 SGA
-153 ATGSVLATARV
+153 GGGAVLATARV
-164 TLDRAR
+164 TLERAR

-191 CDIEIARSHATPVPS
+191 CDIEVVRSHTTPVPA

-217 AESGRPVPARL
+217 AASGRSVPARF
-228 GLYDATGRAPLP
+228 GLYDETGRAPLP

-250 ADEVRLLWVNPR
+250 VDEVRLLWVNPR

-271 AFYVDGAYEA
+271 AFYVDGEYEA

-293 RGPEYRGYQRTLEV
+293 RGPEYRGYQRTVEV
-307 GADETT
+307 RADETT
-313 DLTVSLERYADL
+313 DLAVSLERYANL
-325 PAEGWY
+325 PEEGWY

-338 IARDHAEDDA
+338 IAREHAEDDA
-348 VWAQIAAEDIHIANL
+348 VWAQIAAEDIHVANL

-396 EDPRTVQRGHTIH
+396 EDPRTVHRGHTIH
-409 HNLRRPIRQD
+409 HNLQRPIRPD

-507 VERTYVRLDGPFAP
+507 VERTYVKLDGPFAP

-543 RVNGREMGSEVRV
+543 RVNGREMGSELR
-556 ARGESLEIVAEASL
+556 AERGESLEIVAEASL
-570 NPDIDRLNRLEVV
+570 NPDIDRLNRLELV
-583 VHGDVVARQAANGGD
+583 VHGEVVATATQTSADGD
-598 RVRLETRIEAGGS
+598 RLRLTTEIEADES
-611 LWLAVRAFGDRDG
+611 LWVAVRAFGDRDG

-633 APVFVIVDDEPW
+633 APVFVVVEDEPW

-653 LVARHRAKLRELLT
+653 LVARHRAKLQELLT
-667 EPIRPAGDLEYWETS
+667 EPIRPAGDLEYWETT

-691 QRLRLEPRVREA
+691 QRLRLEPRVQEA
-703 DARYQALLDRARAA
+703 EARYQALLDRARDLS
-717 TPAAGGVND
+717 G